1 MDDYDPFLADVRRHL
16 KRMAPLGDEEA
27 DVVLR
32 LAGAAARASERRF
45 APLTCYLAGM
55 VLGERPL
62 NERLPVLQELIAF
75 IEGDGETVTT

>member
-32 LAGAAARASERRF
+32 LAGAAARTSERRF

-55 VLGERPL
+55 ALGERPL

-75 IEGDGETVTT
+75 IEGDGEPVTT